1 MKRLKI
7 FTLLLSLFLGSC
19 TVDDNKISFTL
30 LQLNDVY
37 EISSIQGGNFG
48 GMARVETIHKE
59 LLKENENTMLVMAGD
74 FLNPSLLGGMKING
88 EKIRGKQ
95 MIEVM
100 NAMNFDVVAFGN
112 HEFDIP
118 KKDLQNRIN
127 ESSFPWISSNI
138 FLKNSD
144 TIKRFYQLTDGI
156 SRSIKGSFIKE
167 ISDADGT
174 KIKIGFISVCIPSN
188 PKEYV
193 LYKDMFSSIQKEY
206 ELIKEEVDVVIGLTH
221 VKIEHDREIAR
232 LLPNIP
238 LIMGGHEHDHKNE
251 MIGNVKIT
259 KADANA
265 KTAYIHSINFNKKT
279 KEISIS
285 SLLKTID
292 TSIVDDKKVKLVVDK
307 WMEVMN
313 SQISK
318 IVENPYEIIYHTN
331 IPLDGRDI
339 PIRSNQT
346 NLGQLIA
353 KSMAYSYNNEVDC
366 SIVNGGS
373 IRIDDQLVGD
383 INSVD
388 AFRVLPFGGSV
399 LKVKMRG
406 SLLKK
411 VLEYGNNAAG
421 SGAYLQ
427 RSSIEMNDTLF
438 SINNSTINPSK
449 IYTIAISDYLMKGF
463 DIPFLTHN
471 HLDVI
476 SVYHPVPTDIS
487 YDIRK
492 SLITDLLRTLK
503 PGGLFSFQMGF
514 GEGLDSPIGRRSAY
528 YDNYYDA
535 TGTNSLHDVRIHN
548 ESDVI
553 EDLTNIG
560 YVNVTTEVR
569 ESYSDSGHTHW
580 IYVKAYK
587 PQ

>member
-1 MKRLKI
+1 
-7 FTLLLSLFLGSC
+7 
-19 TVDDNKISFTL
+19 
-30 LQLNDVY
+30 
-37 EISSIQGGNFG
+37 
-48 GMARVETIHKE
+48 MARVKTIHKE
-59 LLKENENTMLVMAGD
+59 LLKENKNTLLVMAGD
-74 FLNPSLLGGMKING
+74 FLNPSLIGTMKYNG
-88 EKIRGKQ
+88 ERIRGKQ
-95 MIEVM
+95 MVEVM
-100 NAMNFDVVAFGN
+100 NAMNFDLAAIGN
-112 HEFDIP
+112 HEFDLS
-118 KKDLQNRIN
+118 KKDLQTRMD
-127 ESSFPWISSNI
+127 ESIFPWISSNV
-138 FLKNSD
+138 FNRTKDS
-144 TIKRFYQLTDGI
+144 IKRFYQEINGVKTPV
-156 SRSIKGSFIKE
+156 KGSFIKE

-174 KIKIGFISVCIPSN
+174 NIKIGFISVCIPSN

-193 LYKDMFSSIQKEY
+193 VYKDMFSSIQKEY

-238 LIMGGHEHDHKNE
+238 LIMGGHEHDNKNE
-251 MIGNVKIT
+251 MIGDVKIT

-279 KEISIS
+279 KETSIS

-292 TSIVDDKKVKLVVDK
+292 TTIVEDKKVKLVVDK
-307 WMEVMN
+307 WLEVMN

-318 IVENPYEIIYHTN
+318 IVENPYEIIYHSN

-339 PIRSNQT
+339 PIRSKQT

-353 KSMAYSYNNEVDC
+353 ASMSYSYNNEVDC

-388 AFRVLPFGGSV
+388 AFRVLPFGGAV
-399 LKVKMRG
+399 LKVKIKG
-406 SLLKK
+406 SLLNK

-438 SINNSTINPSK
+438 TIDNSTINPSK

-463 DIPFLTHN
+463 DIPFLTPN
-471 HLDVI
+471 HPDVI

-492 SLITDLLRTLK
+492 SMILYLR
-503 PGGLFSFQMGF
+503 S
-514 GEGLDSPIGRRSAY
+514 I
-528 YDNYYDA
+528 
-535 TGTNSLHDVRIHN
+535 
-548 ESDVI
+548 
-553 EDLTNIG
+553 
-560 YVNVTTEVR
+560 
-569 ESYSDSGHTHW
+569 
-580 IYVKAYK
+580 
-587 PQ
+587 